1 MSSSGNAVSLSSSID
16 PAAGDPAAGD
26 PAAGEPA
33 AGDPSAGDPAAGAPA
48 AGAILGSYLSASNA
62 DTWQAVY
69 QSVDSYTRGQ
79 VAAVVS
85 DSAIELVDMFYATL
99 LSDPEAGPR
108 LSHQIVSTRL
118 HGALK
123 GWLKSL
129 LCVRQQGDI
138 AALMATQKKVGEV
151 HARIHIPI
159 HLVMAGARILKNEIA
174 LRLRASDLDGMAISH
189 ATQYV
194 CNLFD
199 LAIEQMSR
207 AFMRDVN
214 RGARNDE
221 AYRLFALGQNISTER
236 ERQRAALL
244 EWSQAVLIG
253 LHYHSPEQ
261 ALPRL
266 ASSEFGLWLQHKGSV
281 LFESAPAME
290 HILRA
295 VARLDDVVLPALIQA
310 GKGALVG
317 TGVPEQVRE
326 FQELIGQV
334 KHLLNGL
341 FDMVAEIESG
351 SDPLTN
357 VLNRRFLPSVIGR
370 EILIATRER
379 STFSVLLLDI
389 DHFKTVND
397 SHGHAAGDHVLRQFA
412 EVLHQACRSS
422 DFVFRYGGEEFLVV
436 LVDNNKEAAQIVAD
450 KLGNEIRRHIFN
462 VPDVGSMRI
471 TASIGV
477 ATFDGHPDY
486 AYLIER
492 ADKALYKA
500 KQAGRDRYVAD

>member
-1 MSSSGNAVSLSSSID
+1 MSSSSRAVPSSPD
-16 PAAGDPAAGD
+16 PAGQAC
-26 PAAGEPA
+26 
-33 AGDPSAGDPAAGAPA
+33 
-48 AGAILGSYLSASNA
+48 YLSASNVQA
-62 DTWQAVY
+62 WQAVY
-69 QSVDSYTRGQ
+69 SSVDAYTRGQ

-85 DSAIELVDMFYATL
+85 DSANELVDAFYSTL
-99 LSDPEAGPR
+99 LADAEAGPR
-108 LSHQIVSTRL
+108 LSHEIVATRL
-118 HGALK
+118 HKGMK
-123 GWLKSL
+123 GWLKGL
-129 LCVRQQGDI
+129 LCVREQGDI
-138 AALMATQKKVGEV
+138 AALMAVQKKVGEV
-151 HARIHIPI
+151 HARVHIPI

-174 LRLRASDLDGMAISH
+174 LRLRGSDLDGVAASI

-207 AFMRDVN
+207 AFMRDIN

-253 LHYHSPEQ
+253 LHYRAPEQ
-261 ALPRL
+261 VLPRL
-266 ASSEFGLWLQHKGSV
+266 AASEFGLWLQHKGGV
-281 LFESAPAME
+281 LFESAPA
-290 HILRA
+290 LRQITEA
-295 VARLDDVVLPALIQA
+295 VARLDDVVLPGLLQA
-310 GKGALVG
+310 DLAGL
-317 TGVPEQVRE
+317 PDQVRE
-326 FQELIGQV
+326 LQELVARI

-389 DHFKTVND
+389 DHFKAVND
-397 SHGHAAGDHVLRQFA
+397 QHGHAGGDQILRQFA
-412 EVLHQACRSS
+412 EVVHQSCRSS

-436 LVDNNKEAAQIVAD
+436 LVDTARDAALLVAE
-450 KLGNEIRRHIFN
+450 KLGAEIRRHAFTI
-462 VPDVGSMRI
+462 PEVGTLRI

-477 ATFDGHPDY
+477 AAFDGHPDY
-486 AYLIER
+486 AYLIDR
-492 ADKALYKA
+492 ADKALYQA
-500 KQAGRDRYVAD
+500 KQLGRDRSVAA

>member
-1 MSSSGNAVSLSSSID
+1 MSSSSRAVPSSPD
-16 PAAGDPAAGD
+16 PAGQAC
-26 PAAGEPA
+26 
-33 AGDPSAGDPAAGAPA
+33 
-48 AGAILGSYLSASNA
+48 YLSASNA
-62 DTWQAVY
+62 QAWQAVY
-69 QSVDSYTRGQ
+69 SSVDAYTRGQ

-85 DSAIELVDMFYATL
+85 DSADELVDAFYSTL
-99 LSDPEAGPR
+99 LADVEAGPR
-108 LSHQIVSTRL
+108 LSHEIVATRL
-118 HGALK
+118 HKGMK
-123 GWLKSL
+123 GWLKGL
-129 LCVRQQGDI
+129 LCVRDQGDI
-138 AALMATQKKVGEV
+138 VALMAVQKKVGEV
-151 HARIHIPI
+151 HARVRIPI

-174 LRLRASDLDGMAISH
+174 QRLRASDLDGVAASV

-207 AFMRDVN
+207 AFMHDVN

-253 LHYHSPEQ
+253 LHYRAPEQ
-261 ALPRL
+261 VLPRL
-266 ASSEFGLWLQHKGSV
+266 AASEFGLWLQHKGGV
-281 LFESAPAME
+281 LFESALA
-290 HILRA
+290 LRQITEA
-295 VARLDDVVLPALIQA
+295 VTRLDDVVLPSLLQGGPASLPD
-310 GKGALVG
+310 L
-317 TGVPEQVRE
+317 VRE
-326 FQELIGQV
+326 LQELVARI

-389 DHFKTVND
+389 DHFKAIND
-397 SHGHAAGDHVLRQFA
+397 QHGHASGDQVLRQFA
-412 EVLHQACRSS
+412 EVVHQSCRSS

-436 LVDNNKEAAQIVAD
+436 LVDTARDAALLMAE
-450 KLGNEIRRHIFN
+450 KLGAEIRRHAFMI
-462 VPDVGSMRI
+462 PEVGAPRI

-477 ATFDGHPDY
+477 AAFDGHPDY
-486 AYLIER
+486 VYLIDR
-492 ADKALYKA
+492 ADKALYQA
-500 KQAGRDRYVAD
+500 KQSGRDRSVAA

>member
-1 MSSSGNAVSLSSSID
+1 MSSSSTGVPSSS
-16 PAAGDPAAGD
+16 
-26 PAAGEPA
+26 
-33 AGDPSAGDPAAGAPA
+33 AGAD
-48 AGAILGSYLSASNA
+48 AISGQACYLSASNA
-62 DTWQAVY
+62 QAWVAVY
-69 QSVDSYTRGQ
+69 QSVDAYTRGQ
-79 VAAVVS
+79 VAAVVA
-85 DSAIELVDMFYATL
+85 DSATQLVDAFYSTL
-99 LSDPEAGPR
+99 LADAEAGPR
-108 LSHQIVSTRL
+108 LSHEIVSTRL
-118 HGALK
+118 HSGMMRWLK
-123 GWLKSL
+123 GL
-129 LCVRQQGDI
+129 LCVRDQGDI
-138 AALMATQKKVGEV
+138 VELMATQKKVGEV
-151 HARIHIPI
+151 HARVHIPI

-174 LRLRASDLDGMAISH
+174 LRLRASDLDGMAASV

-207 AFMRDVN
+207 AFMRDIN

-253 LHYHSPEQ
+253 LHYRAPEQ

-266 ASSEFGLWLQHKGSV
+266 AASEFGLWLQHKGGV
-281 LFESAPAME
+281 LFESAPA
-290 HILRA
+290 LRQITEA
-295 VARLDDVVLPALIQA
+295 VTRLDDVVLPQMML
-310 GKGALVG
+310 GD
-317 TGVPEQVRE
+317 PEGQSSLPDQVRE
-326 FQELIGQV
+326 LQELVARI

-370 EILIATRER
+370 EISISRRQRTD
-379 STFSVLLLDI
+379 FSVLLLDI
-389 DHFKTVND
+389 DHFKAIND
-397 SHGHAAGDHVLRQFA
+397 EHGHSGGDQVLRQFA
-412 EVLHQACRSS
+412 EVVHQACRSS

-436 LVDNNKEAAQIVAD
+436 LVDTGQEAALATAE
-450 KLGNEIRRHIFN
+450 KLGAEIRRYRFSIA
-462 VPDVGSMRI
+462 DAGSLHV

-486 AYLIER
+486 AYLIDR
-492 ADKALYKA
+492 ADKALYRA
-500 KQAGRDRYVAD
+500 KQAGRDRSVAA

>member
-1 MSSSGNAVSLSSSID
+1 MSSSSRAVPSSPD
-16 PAAGDPAAGD
+16 PVGQAC
-26 PAAGEPA
+26 
-33 AGDPSAGDPAAGAPA
+33 
-48 AGAILGSYLSASNA
+48 YLSASNA
-62 DTWQAVY
+62 QAWQAVY
-69 QSVDSYTRGQ
+69 SSVDAYTRGQ

-85 DSAIELVDMFYATL
+85 DSAIELVDAFYSTL
-99 LSDPEAGPR
+99 LADAEAGPR
-108 LSHQIVSTRL
+108 LSHEIVSSRL
-118 HGALK
+118 HK
-123 GWLKSL
+123 GMKRWLQGL
-129 LCVRQQGDI
+129 LCVRDQGDI

-151 HARIHIPI
+151 HARVHIPI

-174 LRLRASDLDGMAISH
+174 QRLRASDLDGMAASV

-207 AFMRDVN
+207 AFMRDIN

-253 LHYHSPEQ
+253 LHYRAPEQ
-261 ALPRL
+261 VLPRL
-266 ASSEFGLWLQHKGSV
+266 AASEFGLWLQHKGGV
-281 LFESAPAME
+281 LFESAPALGQITE
-290 HILRA
+290 A
-295 VARLDDVVLPALIQA
+295 VARLDDVVLPRLLQSGQA
-310 GKGALVG
+310 SQPSL
-317 TGVPEQVRE
+317 PDQVRE
-326 FQELIGQV
+326 LQELVARI

-370 EILIATRER
+370 EILIATREH
-379 STFSVLLLDI
+379 SAFSVLLLDI
-389 DHFKTVND
+389 DHFKAIND
-397 SHGHAAGDHVLRQFA
+397 QHGHSGGDQVLRQFA
-412 EVLHQACRSS
+412 EVVHQSCRSS

-436 LVDNNKEAAQIVAD
+436 LVDTARDAALAVAE
-450 KLGNEIRRHIFN
+450 KLGAEIRRHAFSI
-462 VPDVGSMRI
+462 PEAGALRI

-477 ATFDGHPDY
+477 ASFDGHPDY
-486 AYLIER
+486 AYLIDR
-492 ADKALYKA
+492 ADKALYQA
-500 KQAGRDRYVAD
+500 KQAGRDRSVAA

>member
-1 MSSSGNAVSLSSSID
+1 MSSSSRAVPSSPD
-16 PAAGDPAAGD
+16 PAGQAC
-26 PAAGEPA
+26 
-33 AGDPSAGDPAAGAPA
+33 
-48 AGAILGSYLSASNA
+48 YLSASNA
-62 DTWQAVY
+62 QAWQAVY
-69 QSVDSYTRGQ
+69 SSVDAYTRGQ

-85 DSAIELVDMFYATL
+85 DSANELVDAFYSTL
-99 LSDPEAGPR
+99 LADAEAGPR
-108 LSHQIVSTRL
+108 LSHEIVSTRL
-118 HGALK
+118 HKGMK
-123 GWLKSL
+123 GWLKGL
-129 LCVRQQGDI
+129 LCVREQGDI

-151 HARIHIPI
+151 HARVHIPI

-174 LRLRASDLDGMAISH
+174 QRLRASDLDGMAASI

-207 AFMRDVN
+207 AFMRDIN

-253 LHYHSPEQ
+253 LHYRAPEQ
-261 ALPRL
+261 VLPRL
-266 ASSEFGLWLQHKGSV
+266 AASEFGLWLQHKGGV
-281 LFESAPAME
+281 LFESAPALGQIIE
-290 HILRA
+290 A
-295 VARLDDVVLPALIQA
+295 VARLDDVVLPRLLQ
-310 GKGALVG
+310 GG
-317 TGVPEQVRE
+317 PESLPDQVRE
-326 FQELIGQV
+326 LQELVARI

-370 EILIATRER
+370 EILIATREH

-389 DHFKTVND
+389 DHFKAIND
-397 SHGHAAGDHVLRQFA
+397 SHGHAGGDQVLRQFA
-412 EVLHQACRSS
+412 EVVHQSCRSS

-436 LVDNNKEAAQIVAD
+436 LVGTAREAALAAAE
-450 KLGNEIRRHIFN
+450 KLGAEIRRHAFAI
-462 VPDVGSMRI
+462 PEAGSLRI

-486 AYLIER
+486 AYLIDR
-492 ADKALYKA
+492 ADKALYQA
-500 KQAGRDRYVAD
+500 KQAGRDRSVAG

>member
-1 MSSSGNAVSLSSSID
+1 MSSSSRAVPSSPD
-16 PAAGDPAAGD
+16 PAGQAC
-26 PAAGEPA
+26 
-33 AGDPSAGDPAAGAPA
+33 
-48 AGAILGSYLSASNA
+48 YLSASNA
-62 DTWQAVY
+62 QAWQAVY
-69 QSVDSYTRGQ
+69 SSVDAYTRGQ

-85 DSAIELVDMFYATL
+85 DSANELVDAFYSTL
-99 LSDPEAGPR
+99 LADAEAGPR
-108 LSHQIVSTRL
+108 LSHEIVSTRL
-118 HGALK
+118 HKGMK
-123 GWLKSL
+123 GWLKGL
-129 LCVRQQGDI
+129 LCVREQGDI

-151 HARIHIPI
+151 HARVHIPI

-174 LRLRASDLDGMAISH
+174 QRLRASDLDGMAASI

-207 AFMRDVN
+207 AFMRDIN

-253 LHYHSPEQ
+253 LHYRAPEQ
-261 ALPRL
+261 VLPRL
-266 ASSEFGLWLQHKGSV
+266 AASEFGLWLQHKGGV
-281 LFESAPAME
+281 LFESAPALGQIIE
-290 HILRA
+290 A
-295 VARLDDVVLPALIQA
+295 VARLDDVVLPRLLQ
-310 GKGALVG
+310 GG
-317 TGVPEQVRE
+317 PESLPDQVRE
-326 FQELIGQV
+326 LQELVARI

-370 EILIATRER
+370 EILIATREH

-389 DHFKTVND
+389 DHFKAIND
-397 SHGHAAGDHVLRQFA
+397 SHGHTGGDQVLRQFA
-412 EVLHQACRSS
+412 EVVHQSCRSS

-436 LVDNNKEAAQIVAD
+436 LVDTAREAALAAAE
-450 KLGNEIRRHIFN
+450 KLGGEIRRHAFAI
-462 VPDVGSMRI
+462 PEAGSLRI

-486 AYLIER
+486 AYLIDR
-492 ADKALYKA
+492 ADKALYQA
-500 KQAGRDRYVAD
+500 KQAGRDRSVAG

>member
-1 MSSSGNAVSLSSSID
+1 MSSSSRAVPSSSD
-16 PAAGDPAAGD
+16 PAGQAC
-26 PAAGEPA
+26 
-33 AGDPSAGDPAAGAPA
+33 
-48 AGAILGSYLSASNA
+48 YLSASNA
-62 DTWQAVY
+62 QAWQAVY
-69 QSVDSYTRGQ
+69 SSVDAYTRGQ

-85 DSAIELVDMFYATL
+85 DSANELVDAFYSTL
-99 LSDPEAGPR
+99 LADAEAGPR
-108 LSHQIVSTRL
+108 LSHEIVSTRL
-118 HGALK
+118 HKGMK
-123 GWLKSL
+123 GWLSGL
-129 LCVRQQGDI
+129 LCVREQGDI

-151 HARIHIPI
+151 HARVHIPI

-174 LRLRASDLDGMAISH
+174 QRLRASDLDGMAASI

-207 AFMRDVN
+207 AFMRDIN

-253 LHYHSPEQ
+253 LHYRAPEQ
-261 ALPRL
+261 VLPRL
-266 ASSEFGLWLQHKGSV
+266 AASEFGLWLQHKGGV
-281 LFESAPAME
+281 LFESAPALGQITE
-290 HILRA
+290 A
-295 VARLDDVVLPALIQA
+295 VARLDDVVLPRLLQ
-310 GKGALVG
+310 GG
-317 TGVPEQVRE
+317 PESLPDQVRE
-326 FQELIGQV
+326 LQELVARI

-370 EILIATRER
+370 EILIATREH

-389 DHFKTVND
+389 DHFKAIND
-397 SHGHAAGDHVLRQFA
+397 SHGHAGGDQVLRQFA
-412 EVLHQACRSS
+412 EVVHQSCRSS

-436 LVDNNKEAAQIVAD
+436 LVDTAREAALAVAE
-450 KLGNEIRRHIFN
+450 KLGAEIRRHAFAI
-462 VPDVGSMRI
+462 PEAGGLRI

-486 AYLIER
+486 AYLIDR
-492 ADKALYKA
+492 ADKALYQA
-500 KQAGRDRYVAD
+500 KQAGRDRSVAG

>member
-1 MSSSGNAVSLSSSID
+1 MSSSSRAVPSSPD
-16 PAAGDPAAGD
+16 PAGQAC
-26 PAAGEPA
+26 
-33 AGDPSAGDPAAGAPA
+33 
-48 AGAILGSYLSASNA
+48 YLSASNVQA
-62 DTWQAVY
+62 WQAVY
-69 QSVDSYTRGQ
+69 SSVDAYTRGQ

-85 DSAIELVDMFYATL
+85 DSANELVDAFYSTL
-99 LSDPEAGPR
+99 LADAEAGPR
-108 LSHQIVSTRL
+108 LSHEIVSTRL
-118 HGALK
+118 HKGMK
-123 GWLKSL
+123 GWLRGL
-129 LCVRQQGDI
+129 LCVREQGDI
-138 AALMATQKKVGEV
+138 AVLMATQKKVGEV
-151 HARIHIPI
+151 HARVHIPI

-174 LRLRASDLDGMAISH
+174 QRLRASDLDGMAASI

-207 AFMRDVN
+207 AFMRDIN

-253 LHYHSPEQ
+253 LHYRAPEQ
-261 ALPRL
+261 VLPRL
-266 ASSEFGLWLQHKGSV
+266 AASEFGLWLQHKGGV
-281 LFESAPAME
+281 LFESAPALGQITE
-290 HILRA
+290 A
-295 VARLDDVVLPALIQA
+295 VARLDDVVLPRLLQ
-310 GKGALVG
+310 GG
-317 TGVPEQVRE
+317 PESLPDQVRE
-326 FQELIGQV
+326 LQELVARI

-370 EILIATRER
+370 EILIATREH

-389 DHFKTVND
+389 DHFKAIND
-397 SHGHAAGDHVLRQFA
+397 SHGHAGGDQVLRQFA
-412 EVLHQACRSS
+412 EVVHQSCRSS

-436 LVDNNKEAAQIVAD
+436 LVDTAREAALAAAE
-450 KLGNEIRRHIFN
+450 KLGAEIRRHAFAIPEAGN
-462 VPDVGSMRI
+462 LRI

-486 AYLIER
+486 AYLIDR
-492 ADKALYKA
+492 ADKALYQA
-500 KQAGRDRYVAD
+500 KQAGRDRSVAG

>member
-1 MSSSGNAVSLSSSID
+1 MSSSSRAVPSSPD
-16 PAAGDPAAGD
+16 PAGQAC
-26 PAAGEPA
+26 
-33 AGDPSAGDPAAGAPA
+33 
-48 AGAILGSYLSASNA
+48 YLSASNA
-62 DTWQAVY
+62 QAWQAVY
-69 QSVDSYTRGQ
+69 SSVDPYTRGQ

-85 DSAIELVDMFYATL
+85 DSANELVDAFYSTL
-99 LSDPEAGPR
+99 LADAEAGPR
-108 LSHQIVSTRL
+108 LSHEIVSTRL
-118 HGALK
+118 HKGMK
-123 GWLKSL
+123 GWLKGL
-129 LCVRQQGDI
+129 LCVREQGDI

-151 HARIHIPI
+151 HARVHIPI

-174 LRLRASDLDGMAISH
+174 QRLRASDLDGMAASI

-207 AFMRDVN
+207 AFMRDIN

-253 LHYHSPEQ
+253 LHYRAPEQ
-261 ALPRL
+261 VLPRL
-266 ASSEFGLWLQHKGSV
+266 AASEFGLWLQHKGGV
-281 LFESAPAME
+281 LFESAPALGQIIE
-290 HILRA
+290 A
-295 VARLDDVVLPALIQA
+295 VARLDDVVLPRLLQ
-310 GKGALVG
+310 GS
-317 TGVPEQVRE
+317 PESLPDQVRE
-326 FQELIGQV
+326 LQELVARI

-370 EILIATRER
+370 EILIATREH

-389 DHFKTVND
+389 DHFKAIND
-397 SHGHAAGDHVLRQFA
+397 SHGHAGGDQVLRQFA
-412 EVLHQACRSS
+412 EVVHQSCRSS

-436 LVDNNKEAAQIVAD
+436 LVDTAREAALAAAE
-450 KLGNEIRRHIFN
+450 KLGAEIRRHAFAI
-462 VPDVGSMRI
+462 PEAGSLRI

-486 AYLIER
+486 AYLIDR
-492 ADKALYKA
+492 ADKALYQA
-500 KQAGRDRYVAD
+500 KQAGRDRSVAG

>member
-1 MSSSGNAVSLSSSID
+1 MSSSSRAVPSSPD
-16 PAAGDPAAGD
+16 PAGQAC
-26 PAAGEPA
+26 
-33 AGDPSAGDPAAGAPA
+33 
-48 AGAILGSYLSASNA
+48 YLSASNA
-62 DTWQAVY
+62 QAWQAVY
-69 QSVDSYTRGQ
+69 SSVDAYTRGQ

-85 DSAIELVDMFYATL
+85 DSANELVDAFYSSL
-99 LSDPEAGPR
+99 LADAEAGPR
-108 LSHQIVSTRL
+108 LSHEIVSTRL
-118 HGALK
+118 HKGMK
-123 GWLKSL
+123 GWLKGL
-129 LCVRQQGDI
+129 LCVREQGDI

-151 HARIHIPI
+151 HARVHIPI

-174 LRLRASDLDGMAISH
+174 QRLRASDLDGMAASI

-207 AFMRDVN
+207 AFMRDIN

-253 LHYHSPEQ
+253 LHYRAPEQ
-261 ALPRL
+261 VLPRL
-266 ASSEFGLWLQHKGSV
+266 AASEFGLWLQHKGGV
-281 LFESAPAME
+281 LFESAPALGQIIE
-290 HILRA
+290 A
-295 VARLDDVVLPALIQA
+295 VARLDDVVLPRLLQ
-310 GKGALVG
+310 GG
-317 TGVPEQVRE
+317 PESLPDQVRE
-326 FQELIGQV
+326 LQELVARI

-370 EILIATRER
+370 EILIATREH

-389 DHFKTVND
+389 DHFKAIND
-397 SHGHAAGDHVLRQFA
+397 SHGHAGGDQVLRQFA
-412 EVLHQACRSS
+412 EVVHQSCRSS

-436 LVDNNKEAAQIVAD
+436 LVDTAREAALAAAE
-450 KLGNEIRRHIFN
+450 KLGAEIRRHAFAI
-462 VPDVGSMRI
+462 PEAGSLRI

-486 AYLIER
+486 AYLIDR
-492 ADKALYKA
+492 ADKALYQA
-500 KQAGRDRYVAD
+500 KQAGRDRSVAG

>member
-1 MSSSGNAVSLSSSID
+1 MSSMSRAVPSSPD
-16 PAAGDPAAGD
+16 PAGQAC
-26 PAAGEPA
+26 
-33 AGDPSAGDPAAGAPA
+33 
-48 AGAILGSYLSASNA
+48 YLSASNA
-62 DTWQAVY
+62 QAWQAVY
-69 QSVDSYTRGQ
+69 SSVDAYTRGQ

-85 DSAIELVDMFYATL
+85 DSAIELVDAFYSTL
-99 LSDPEAGPR
+99 LADAEAGPR
-108 LSHQIVSTRL
+108 LSHEIVSSRL
-118 HGALK
+118 HKGMKHWLK
-123 GWLKSL
+123 GL
-129 LCVRQQGDI
+129 LCVRDQGDI

-151 HARIHIPI
+151 HARVHIPI

-174 LRLRASDLDGMAISH
+174 QRLRVSDLDGTAASI

-207 AFMRDVN
+207 AFMRDIN

-253 LHYHSPEQ
+253 LHYRAPEQ
-261 ALPRL
+261 VLPRL
-266 ASSEFGLWLQHKGSV
+266 AASEFGLWLQHKGGV
-281 LFESAPAME
+281 LFESAPALGQITE
-290 HILRA
+290 A
-295 VARLDDVVLPALIQA
+295 VSRLDDVVLPRLLQGGQA
-310 GKGALVG
+310 GQPSL
-317 TGVPEQVRE
+317 PDQVRE
-326 FQELIGQV
+326 LQELVARI

-370 EILIATRER
+370 EILIATREH
-379 STFSVLLLDI
+379 SAFSVLLLDI
-389 DHFKTVND
+389 DHFKAIND
-397 SHGHAAGDHVLRQFA
+397 QYGHSGGDQVLRQFA
-412 EVLHQACRSS
+412 EVVHQSCRSS

-436 LVDNNKEAAQIVAD
+436 LVDTARDAALAVAE
-450 KLGNEIRRHIFN
+450 KLGAEIRRHAFSI
-462 VPDVGSMRI
+462 PEAGALRI

-486 AYLIER
+486 AYLIDR
-492 ADKALYKA
+492 ADKALYQA
-500 KQAGRDRYVAD
+500 KQGGRDRSVAA

>member
-1 MSSSGNAVSLSSSID
+1 MSSSSTGVPSSS
-16 PAAGDPAAGD
+16 
-26 PAAGEPA
+26 
-33 AGDPSAGDPAAGAPA
+33 AGAD
-48 AGAILGSYLSASNA
+48 AISGQACYLSASNA
-62 DTWQAVY
+62 QAWVAVY
-69 QSVDSYTRGQ
+69 QSVDAYTRGQ
-79 VAAVVS
+79 VAAVVA
-85 DSAIELVDMFYATL
+85 DSATQLVDAFYSTL
-99 LSDPEAGPR
+99 LADAEAGPR
-108 LSHQIVSTRL
+108 LSHEIVSTRL
-118 HGALK
+118 HSGMMRWLK
-123 GWLKSL
+123 GL
-129 LCVRQQGDI
+129 LCVRDQGDI
-138 AALMATQKKVGEV
+138 VELMATQKKVGEV
-151 HARIHIPI
+151 HARVHIPI

-174 LRLRASDLDGMAISH
+174 LRLRASDLDGMAASV

-207 AFMRDVN
+207 AFMRDIN

-253 LHYHSPEQ
+253 LHYRAPEQ

-266 ASSEFGLWLQHKGSV
+266 AASEFGLWLQHKGGV
-281 LFESAPAME
+281 LFESAPA
-290 HILRA
+290 LRQITEA
-295 VARLDDVVLPALIQA
+295 VTRLDDVVLPQMML
-310 GKGALVG
+310 GD
-317 TGVPEQVRE
+317 PEGQSSLPDQVRE
-326 FQELIGQV
+326 LQELVARI

-370 EILIATRER
+370 EISISRRQRTD
-379 STFSVLLLDI
+379 FSVLLLDI
-389 DHFKTVND
+389 DHFKAIND
-397 SHGHAAGDHVLRQFA
+397 EHGHSGGDQVLRQFA
-412 EVLHQACRSS
+412 EVVHQACRSS

-436 LVDNNKEAAQIVAD
+436 LVDTGQEAALATAE
-450 KLGNEIRRHIFN
+450 KLGAEIRRYRFAIA
-462 VPDVGSMRI
+462 DAGSLHV

-486 AYLIER
+486 AYLIDR
-492 ADKALYKA
+492 ADKALYRA
-500 KQAGRDRYVAD
+500 KQAGRDRSVAA

>member
-1 MSSSGNAVSLSSSID
+1 MSSSSRAVPSSTD
-16 PAAGDPAAGD
+16 PAGQAC
-26 PAAGEPA
+26 
-33 AGDPSAGDPAAGAPA
+33 
-48 AGAILGSYLSASNA
+48 YLSASNA
-62 DTWQAVY
+62 QAWQAVY
-69 QSVDSYTRGQ
+69 SSVDAYTRGQ

-85 DSAIELVDMFYATL
+85 DSANELVDAFYSTL
-99 LSDPEAGPR
+99 LADAEAGPR
-108 LSHQIVSTRL
+108 LSHEIVSTRL
-118 HGALK
+118 HKGMK
-123 GWLKSL
+123 GWLRGL
-129 LCVRQQGDI
+129 LCVREQGDI

-151 HARIHIPI
+151 HARVHIPI

-174 LRLRASDLDGMAISH
+174 QRLRASDLDGMAASI

-207 AFMRDVN
+207 AFMRDIN

-253 LHYHSPEQ
+253 LHYRAPEQ
-261 ALPRL
+261 VLPRL
-266 ASSEFGLWLQHKGSV
+266 AASEFGLWLQHKGGV
-281 LFESAPAME
+281 LFESAPALGQIIE
-290 HILRA
+290 A
-295 VARLDDVVLPALIQA
+295 VARLDDVVLPRLLQ
-310 GKGALVG
+310 GG
-317 TGVPEQVRE
+317 PESLPDQVRE
-326 FQELIGQV
+326 LQELVARI

-370 EILIATRER
+370 EILIATREH

-389 DHFKTVND
+389 DHFKAIND
-397 SHGHAAGDHVLRQFA
+397 SHGHAGGDQVLRQFA
-412 EVLHQACRSS
+412 EVVHQSCRSS

-436 LVDNNKEAAQIVAD
+436 LVDTAREAALAAAE
-450 KLGNEIRRHIFN
+450 KLGAEIRRHAFAI
-462 VPDVGSMRI
+462 PEAGSLRI

-486 AYLIER
+486 AYPPKG
-492 ADKALYKA
+492 AFSS
-500 KQAGRDRYVAD
+500 

>member
-1 MSSSGNAVSLSSSID
+1 MSSSSRAVPSSPD
-16 PAAGDPAAGD
+16 PAGQAC
-26 PAAGEPA
+26 
-33 AGDPSAGDPAAGAPA
+33 
-48 AGAILGSYLSASNA
+48 YLSASNA
-62 DTWQAVY
+62 QAWQAVY
-69 QSVDSYTRGQ
+69 SSVDAYTRGQ

-85 DSAIELVDMFYATL
+85 DSANELVDAFYSTL
-99 LSDPEAGPR
+99 LADAEAGPR
-108 LSHQIVSTRL
+108 LSHEIVSTRL
-118 HGALK
+118 HKGMK
-123 GWLKSL
+123 GWLKGL
-129 LCVRQQGDI
+129 LCVREQGDI

-151 HARIHIPI
+151 HARAHIPI

-174 LRLRASDLDGMAISH
+174 QRLRASDLDGMAASI

-207 AFMRDVN
+207 AFMRDIN

-253 LHYHSPEQ
+253 LHYRAPEQ
-261 ALPRL
+261 VLPRL
-266 ASSEFGLWLQHKGSV
+266 AASEFGLWLQHKGGV
-281 LFESAPAME
+281 LFESAPALGQIIE
-290 HILRA
+290 A
-295 VARLDDVVLPALIQA
+295 VARLDDVVLPCLLQ
-310 GKGALVG
+310 GS
-317 TGVPEQVRE
+317 PESLPDQVRE
-326 FQELIGQV
+326 LQELVARI

-370 EILIATRER
+370 EILIATREH

-389 DHFKTVND
+389 DHFKAIND
-397 SHGHAAGDHVLRQFA
+397 SHGHAGGDQVLRQFA
-412 EVLHQACRSS
+412 EVVHQSCRSS

-436 LVDNNKEAAQIVAD
+436 LVDTAREAALAAAE
-450 KLGNEIRRHIFN
+450 KLGAEIRRHAFAI
-462 VPDVGSMRI
+462 PEAGSLRI

-486 AYLIER
+486 AYLIDR
-492 ADKALYKA
+492 ADKALYQA
-500 KQAGRDRYVAD
+500 KQAGRDRSVAG

>member
-1 MSSSGNAVSLSSSID
+1 MSSSSRAVPSSPD
-16 PAAGDPAAGD
+16 PVGQAC
-26 PAAGEPA
+26 
-33 AGDPSAGDPAAGAPA
+33 
-48 AGAILGSYLSASNA
+48 YLSASNVQA
-62 DTWQAVY
+62 WQAVY
-69 QSVDSYTRGQ
+69 SSVDAYTRGQ

-85 DSAIELVDMFYATL
+85 DSAIELVDAFYSTL
-99 LSDPEAGPR
+99 LADAEAGPR
-108 LSHQIVSTRL
+108 LSHEIVSSRL
-118 HGALK
+118 HKGMKSWLK
-123 GWLKSL
+123 GL
-129 LCVRQQGDI
+129 LCVRDQGDI

-151 HARIHIPI
+151 HARVHIPI

-174 LRLRASDLDGMAISH
+174 LRLRASDLDGMAASV

-207 AFMRDVN
+207 AFMRDIN

-253 LHYHSPEQ
+253 LHYRAPEQ
-261 ALPRL
+261 VLPRL
-266 ASSEFGLWLQHKGSV
+266 AASEFGLWLQHKGGV
-281 LFESAPAME
+281 LFESAPALGQITE
-290 HILRA
+290 A
-295 VARLDDVVLPALIQA
+295 VARLDDVVLPRLLQGGQA
-310 GKGALVG
+310 GMPSL
-317 TGVPEQVRE
+317 PDQVRE
-326 FQELIGQV
+326 LQELVARI

-370 EILIATRER
+370 EILIATREQ
-379 STFSVLLLDI
+379 SAFSVLLLDI
-389 DHFKTVND
+389 DHFKAIND
-397 SHGHAAGDHVLRQFA
+397 QHGHSGGDQVLRQFA
-412 EVLHQACRSS
+412 EVVHQSCRSS

-436 LVDNNKEAAQIVAD
+436 LVDTARDAALAVAE
-450 KLGNEIRRHIFN
+450 KLGAEIRRHAFSI
-462 VPDVGSMRI
+462 PEASALRI

-477 ATFDGHPDY
+477 ASFDGHPDY
-486 AYLIER
+486 AYLIDR
-492 ADKALYKA
+492 ADKALYQA
-500 KQAGRDRYVAD
+500 KQAGRDRSIAA

>member
-1 MSSSGNAVSLSSSID
+1 MSSSSRAVPSSPD
-16 PAAGDPAAGD
+16 PAGQAC
-26 PAAGEPA
+26 
-33 AGDPSAGDPAAGAPA
+33 
-48 AGAILGSYLSASNA
+48 YLSASNA
-62 DTWQAVY
+62 QAWQAVY
-69 QSVDSYTRGQ
+69 SSVDAYTRGQ

-85 DSAIELVDMFYATL
+85 DSANELVDAFYSTL
-99 LSDPEAGPR
+99 LADAEAGPR
-108 LSHQIVSTRL
+108 LSHEIVSTRL
-118 HGALK
+118 HKGMK
-123 GWLKSL
+123 GWLKGL
-129 LCVRQQGDI
+129 LCVREQGDI

-151 HARIHIPI
+151 HARVHIPI

-174 LRLRASDLDGMAISH
+174 QRLRASDLDGMAASI

-207 AFMRDVN
+207 AFMRDIN

-253 LHYHSPEQ
+253 LHYRAPEQ
-261 ALPRL
+261 VLPRL
-266 ASSEFGLWLQHKGSV
+266 AASEFGLWLQHKGGV
-281 LFESAPAME
+281 LFESAPALGQIIE
-290 HILRA
+290 A
-295 VARLDDVVLPALIQA
+295 VARLDDVVLPRLLQ
-310 GKGALVG
+310 GG
-317 TGVPEQVRE
+317 PESLPDQVRE
-326 FQELIGQV
+326 LQELVARI

-370 EILIATRER
+370 EILIATREH

-389 DHFKTVND
+389 DHFKAIND
-397 SHGHAAGDHVLRQFA
+397 SHGHAGGDQVLRQFA
-412 EVLHQACRSS
+412 EVVHQSCRSS

-436 LVDNNKEAAQIVAD
+436 LVDTAREAALAAAE
-450 KLGNEIRRHIFN
+450 KLGGEIRRHAFAI
-462 VPDVGSMRI
+462 PEAGSLRI

-486 AYLIER
+486 AYLIDR
-492 ADKALYKA
+492 ADKALYQA
-500 KQAGRDRYVAD
+500 KQAGRDRSVAG

>member
-1 MSSSGNAVSLSSSID
+1 MSSSSRAVPSSTD
-16 PAAGDPAAGD
+16 PAGQAC
-26 PAAGEPA
+26 
-33 AGDPSAGDPAAGAPA
+33 
-48 AGAILGSYLSASNA
+48 YLSASNA
-62 DTWQAVY
+62 QAWQAVY
-69 QSVDSYTRGQ
+69 SSVDAYTRGQ

-85 DSAIELVDMFYATL
+85 DSANELVDAFYSTL
-99 LSDPEAGPR
+99 LADAEAGPR
-108 LSHQIVSTRL
+108 LSHEIVSTRL
-118 HGALK
+118 HKGMK
-123 GWLKSL
+123 GWLRGL
-129 LCVRQQGDI
+129 LCVREQGDI
-138 AALMATQKKVGEV
+138 AVLMATQKKVGEV
-151 HARIHIPI
+151 HARVHIPI

-174 LRLRASDLDGMAISH
+174 QRLRASDLDGMAASI

-207 AFMRDVN
+207 AFMRDIN

-253 LHYHSPEQ
+253 LHYRAPEQ
-261 ALPRL
+261 VLPRL
-266 ASSEFGLWLQHKGSV
+266 AASEFGLWLQHKGGV
-281 LFESAPAME
+281 LFESAPALGQIIE
-290 HILRA
+290 A
-295 VARLDDVVLPALIQA
+295 VARLDDVVLPRLLQ
-310 GKGALVG
+310 GG
-317 TGVPEQVRE
+317 PESLPDQVRE
-326 FQELIGQV
+326 LQELVARI

-370 EILIATRER
+370 EILIATREH

-389 DHFKTVND
+389 DHFKAIND
-397 SHGHAAGDHVLRQFA
+397 SHGHAGGDQVLRQFA
-412 EVLHQACRSS
+412 EVVHQSCRSS

-436 LVDNNKEAAQIVAD
+436 LVDTAREAALAAAE
-450 KLGNEIRRHIFN
+450 KLGAEIRRHAFAI
-462 VPDVGSMRI
+462 PEAGSLRI

-486 AYLIER
+486 AYLIDR
-492 ADKALYKA
+492 ADKALYQA
-500 KQAGRDRYVAD
+500 KQAGRDRSVAG

>member
-1 MSSSGNAVSLSSSID
+1 MSSSSRAVPSSPD
-16 PAAGDPAAGD
+16 PAGQAC
-26 PAAGEPA
+26 
-33 AGDPSAGDPAAGAPA
+33 
-48 AGAILGSYLSASNA
+48 YLSASNA
-62 DTWQAVY
+62 QAWQAVY
-69 QSVDSYTRGQ
+69 SSVDAYTRGQ

-85 DSAIELVDMFYATL
+85 DSANELVDAFYSTL
-99 LSDPEAGPR
+99 LADAEAGPR
-108 LSHQIVSTRL
+108 LSHEIVSTRL
-118 HGALK
+118 HKGMK
-123 GWLKSL
+123 GWLKGL
-129 LCVRQQGDI
+129 LCVREQGDI

-151 HARIHIPI
+151 HARVHIPI

-174 LRLRASDLDGMAISH
+174 QRLRASDLDGMAASI

-207 AFMRDVN
+207 AFMRDIN

-253 LHYHSPEQ
+253 LHYRAPEQ
-261 ALPRL
+261 VLPRL
-266 ASSEFGLWLQHKGSV
+266 AASEFGLWLQHKGGV
-281 LFESAPAME
+281 LFESAPALGQIIE
-290 HILRA
+290 A
-295 VARLDDVVLPALIQA
+295 VARLDDVVLPRLLQ
-310 GKGALVG
+310 GG
-317 TGVPEQVRE
+317 PESLPDQVRE
-326 FQELIGQV
+326 LQELVARI

-370 EILIATRER
+370 EILIATREH

-389 DHFKTVND
+389 DHFKAIND
-397 SHGHAAGDHVLRQFA
+397 SHGHAGGDQVLRQFA
-412 EVLHQACRSS
+412 EVVHQSCRSS

-436 LVDNNKEAAQIVAD
+436 LVDTAREAALAAAE
-450 KLGNEIRRHIFN
+450 KLGAEIRRHAFAI
-462 VPDVGSMRI
+462 PEAGSLRI

-486 AYLIER
+486 AYLIDR
-492 ADKALYKA
+492 ADKALYQA
-500 KQAGRDRYVAD
+500 KQAGRDRSVAG

>member
-1 MSSSGNAVSLSSSID
+1 MSSSSTGVPPS
-16 PAAGDPAAGD
+16 
-26 PAAGEPA
+26 
-33 AGDPSAGDPAAGAPA
+33 SAGADAARGQDC
-48 AGAILGSYLSASNA
+48 YLSASNA
-62 DTWQAVY
+62 QAWEAVY
-69 QSVDSYTRGQ
+69 QSVDAYTRGQ
-79 VAAVVS
+79 VAAVVA
-85 DSAIELVDMFYATL
+85 DSATQLVDAFYSTL
-99 LSDPEAGPR
+99 LADAEAGPR
-108 LSHQIVSTRL
+108 LSHEIVSTRL
-118 HGALK
+118 HKGMKHWLK
-123 GWLKSL
+123 GL
-129 LCVRQQGDI
+129 LCVREQGDI
-138 AALMATQKKVGEV
+138 DVLMATQKKVGEV
-151 HARIHIPI
+151 HARVHIPI
-159 HLVMAGARILKNEIA
+159 HLVMAGARVLKNEIA
-174 LRLRASDLDGMAISH
+174 QRLRASDLDGVAASV

-207 AFMRDVN
+207 AFMRDIN

-253 LHYHSPEQ
+253 LHYRAPEQ

-266 ASSEFGLWLQHKGSV
+266 AASEFGLWLQHKGAV
-281 LFESAPAME
+281 LFESAPALRQIME
-290 HILRA
+290 A
-295 VARLDDVVLPALIQA
+295 VSRLDDTVLPRMMQDAPQ
-310 GKGALVG
+310 GQG
-317 TGVPEQVRE
+317 TLPDQVRE
-326 FQELIGQV
+326 LQELVARI

-370 EILIATRER
+370 EISIAQRQR
-379 STFSVLLLDI
+379 SSFSVLLLDI
-389 DHFKTVND
+389 DHFKAIND
-397 SHGHAAGDHVLRQFA
+397 EHGHSGGDQVLRQFA
-412 EVLHQACRSS
+412 EVVHQTCRSS

-436 LVDNNKEAAQIVAD
+436 LVDTGGDAALAAAE
-450 KLGNEIRRHIFN
+450 KLGAEIRRHRFSIAESGALH
-462 VPDVGSMRI
+462 V

-486 AYLIER
+486 AYLIDR

-500 KQAGRDRYVAD
+500 KQAGRDRSVAA

>member
-1 MSSSGNAVSLSSSID
+1 MSSSSRAVPSSTD
-16 PAAGDPAAGD
+16 PAGQAC
-26 PAAGEPA
+26 
-33 AGDPSAGDPAAGAPA
+33 
-48 AGAILGSYLSASNA
+48 YLSASNVQA
-62 DTWQAVY
+62 WQAVY
-69 QSVDSYTRGQ
+69 SSVDAYTRGQ

-85 DSAIELVDMFYATL
+85 DSANELVDAFYSTL
-99 LSDPEAGPR
+99 LADAEAGPR
-108 LSHQIVSTRL
+108 LSHEIVSTRL
-118 HGALK
+118 HKGMK
-123 GWLKSL
+123 GWLRGL
-129 LCVRQQGDI
+129 LCVREQGDI
-138 AALMATQKKVGEV
+138 AVLMATQKKVGEV
-151 HARIHIPI
+151 HARVHIPI

-174 LRLRASDLDGMAISH
+174 QRLRASDLDGMAASI

-207 AFMRDVN
+207 AFMRDIN

-253 LHYHSPEQ
+253 LHYRAPEQ
-261 ALPRL
+261 VLPRL
-266 ASSEFGLWLQHKGSV
+266 AASEFGLWLQHKGGV
-281 LFESAPAME
+281 LFESAPALGQITE
-290 HILRA
+290 A
-295 VARLDDVVLPALIQA
+295 VARLDDVVLPRLLQ
-310 GKGALVG
+310 GG
-317 TGVPEQVRE
+317 PESLPDQVRE
-326 FQELIGQV
+326 LQELVARI

-370 EILIATRER
+370 EILIATREH
-379 STFSVLLLDI
+379 SIFSVLLLDI
-389 DHFKTVND
+389 DHFKAIND
-397 SHGHAAGDHVLRQFA
+397 SHGHAGGDQVLRQFA
-412 EVLHQACRSS
+412 EVVHQSCRSS

-436 LVDNNKEAAQIVAD
+436 LVDTAREAALAAAE
-450 KLGNEIRRHIFN
+450 KLGAEIRRHAFAI
-462 VPDVGSMRI
+462 PEAGSLRI

-486 AYLIER
+486 AYLIDR
-492 ADKALYKA
+492 ADKALYQA
-500 KQAGRDRYVAD
+500 KQAGRDRSVAG

>member
-1 MSSSGNAVSLSSSID
+1 MSSSSRAVPSSSD
-16 PAAGDPAAGD
+16 PAGQAC
-26 PAAGEPA
+26 
-33 AGDPSAGDPAAGAPA
+33 
-48 AGAILGSYLSASNA
+48 YLSASNA
-62 DTWQAVY
+62 QAWQAVY
-69 QSVDSYTRGQ
+69 SSVDAYTRGQ

-85 DSAIELVDMFYATL
+85 DSANELVDAFYSTL
-99 LSDPEAGPR
+99 LADAEAGPR
-108 LSHQIVSTRL
+108 LSHEIVSTRL
-118 HGALK
+118 HKGMK
-123 GWLKSL
+123 GWLKGL
-129 LCVRQQGDI
+129 LCVREQGDI

-151 HARIHIPI
+151 HARVHIPI

-174 LRLRASDLDGMAISH
+174 QRLRASDLDGMAASI

-207 AFMRDVN
+207 AFMRDIN

-253 LHYHSPEQ
+253 LHYRAPEQ
-261 ALPRL
+261 VLPRL
-266 ASSEFGLWLQHKGSV
+266 AASEFGLWLQHKGGV
-281 LFESAPAME
+281 LFESAPALGQIIE
-290 HILRA
+290 A
-295 VARLDDVVLPALIQA
+295 VARLDDVVLPRLLQ
-310 GKGALVG
+310 GG
-317 TGVPEQVRE
+317 PESLPDQVRE
-326 FQELIGQV
+326 LQELVARI

-370 EILIATRER
+370 EILIATREH

-389 DHFKTVND
+389 DHFKAIND
-397 SHGHAAGDHVLRQFA
+397 SHGHAGGDQVLRQFA
-412 EVLHQACRSS
+412 EVVHQSCRSS

-436 LVDNNKEAAQIVAD
+436 LVDTAREAALAAAE
-450 KLGNEIRRHIFN
+450 KLGAEIRRHAFAI
-462 VPDVGSMRI
+462 PEAGSLRI

-486 AYLIER
+486 AYLIDR
-492 ADKALYKA
+492 ADKALYQA
-500 KQAGRDRYVAD
+500 KQAGRDRSVAG